1 MPAVAQLQLQHGR
14 TDVVNGVCYALPE
27 CTEAAT
33 TLGAED
39 GQEQVSDTV
48 MQQHT
53 VRCAM
58 RESPK
63 SGG

>member
-27 CTEAAT
+27 RTQVAT
-33 TLGAED
+33 TLDAED
-39 GQEQVSDTV
+39 GQEQVLDTV
-48 MQQHT
+48 MQQHP